1 MNKQGLTVGLIAVVA
16 VVAAVGAILF
26 STRHN
31 KVEVKGQVLKV
42 RSHQLSA
49 DRTVVLM
56 DVRLENPSTQQFMV
70 KDVEVY
76 VDGSDGKPT
85 QADIFSDV
93 DGQRVI
99 DYYPVL
105 GKKYNPSLIRRDK
118 IASGKTVD
126 RTLLINVPISDVQFA
141 ARKGLRIVVQDADGP
156 KSEFS
161 EAR

>member
-1 MNKQGLTVGLIAVVA
+1 VNKQGLTAGLIAVVA
-16 VVAAVGAILF
+16 VVAVLGAILF

-31 KVEVKGQVLKV
+31 KIEVKGSVLKL

-56 DVRLENPSTQQFMV
+56 DVRLQNPSTQQFMV
-70 KDVEVY
+70 KEVEVY
-76 VDGSDGKPT
+76 VDGADGKAT
-85 QADIFSDV
+85 QAEIFSDI

-118 IASGKTVD
+118 IAAGATAD
-126 RTLLINVPISDVQFA
+126 RTLLINVPMSDEQFGK
-141 ARKGLRIVVQDADGP
+141 RKRVRIVVHDADGP
-156 KSEFS
+156 TSEFA
-161 EAR
+161 EVR